1 MFRFQFRRACRL
13 RCNKRITSPY
23 LLKLLRLAVAV
34 PTKVYSI
41 LLSVRFLC
49 TSKKETKK
57 KKKKRKEIYT
67 MNSPYLA
74 YKKNCYITKIFKNA
88 KFYCDLG
95 TDANDYI
102 HY

>member
-1 MFRFQFRRACRL
+1 
-13 RCNKRITSPY
+13 
-23 LLKLLRLAVAV
+23 
-34 PTKVYSI
+34 
-41 LLSVRFLC
+41 
-49 TSKKETKK
+49 
-57 KKKKRKEIYT
+57 